1 MPKISIYVPDEMKAR
16 MDETDDRANWSATA
30 QRAFEIE
37 LGHLE
42 SAQEIGSMTDVIER
56 LRASKEVST
65 KASQD
70 DGRTAGQEWA
80 KKIAE
85 WEQLKRLA
93 GLDAESLYEG
103 YAEYPDWSAREFVTT
118 TILGDSLEGRHVFRD
133 NDEMAHIY
141 RVPHPELVDA
151 TLTVDFFVGFVE
163 GASEV
168 WDEIKDEV

>member
-16 MDETDDRANWSATA
+16 MDEADDRANWSAIA

-56 LRASKEVST
+56 LRASKEQSA

-80 KKIAE
+80 KRSAE
-85 WEQLKRLA
+85 YEDLKRVAKLN
-93 GLDAESLYEG
+93 LRDFYENF
-103 YAEYPDWSAREFVTT
+103 EDPDWTAREFVTT
-118 TILGDSLEGRHVFRD
+118 AIMGSHEEAKFILGDDAEMSACYGV
-133 NDEMAHIY
+133 DEDM
-141 RVPHPELVDA
+141 VDA
-151 TLTVDFFVGFVE
+151 TLTREFLVGFVE
-163 GASEV
+163 GAIEV
-168 WDEIKDEV
+168 WEEIKNQI